1 MARIIQLFSDNKFY
15 KKLELLGSEISDS
28 IIINETT
35 PENYLSDINNFKK
48 QSVIFLNRKAL
59 DLIIPHLGSIRGHN
73 FIVYVYAI
81 DNDSLNMKFEQFVD
95 YFLPYDITLYNLF
108 NILNISKKLFGKNE
122 QEKSGSMFS
131 DHNLLQIL
139 MDNITDTI
147 YFKDKDSKFVKVN
160 KAQVRLCGAESA
172 ENVIGKTDFD
182 FFNIEHAKEAY
193 SVEQRIIFDGKPI
206 NKLEYVGT
214 RDGNFRWMNSS
225 KVPIFDEAG
234 KVVGTVGIT
243 RNVDKMVRVEH
254 RIKAER
260 DLLQLLIDNIPS
272 PIYFKDVQSKFTR
285 VNLAQSKLLGA
296 SSIEDVIGKTDFD
309 FYPEENAV
317 SFYTDE
323 MRIVE
328 NDVAIVNKIE
338 EVYPPGDGMKWF
350 STTKIP
356 IKNEDGYLSGILGVS
371 HDITDQ
377 VLVKKNL
384 EIAKEKAELANNAKS
399 SFLSNMSHEL
409 RTPMNGVI
417 GMAEVLSMTELDA
430 EQKKIV
436 DLIVRS
442 GKNLLNI
449 INDILDFSK
458 IESNKM
464 TIESI
469 PIDIKSIVKD
479 VYEMMAFSAKEKEI
493 DFYTKIDSNIPEIVL
508 GDSLRIKQIL
518 INLASNAIKFTKKG
532 EVVIEACFLGNSEN
546 KHCVVFKVKDTG
558 IGISE
563 DQMTYLFE
571 AFTQADASTSR
582 KYGGTGLGLAISSR
596 LVEMMDGKLSVVS
609 EKGKG
614 STFFFDVCFKK
625 MAMQDSGLI

>member
-15 KKLELLGSEISDS
+15 RKLELLGSEISNS
-28 IIINETT
+28 IIINETS

-48 QSVIFLNRKAL
+48 QSVIFLNRRAL
-59 DLIIPHLGSIRGHN
+59 DLIIPHLGSIREHN

-172 ENVIGKTDFD
+172 EDVLGKTDFD

-225 KVPIFDEAG
+225 KVPIFDEKG

-260 DLLQLLIDNIPS
+260 DLLQFLIDNIHS
-272 PIYFKDVQSKFTR
+272 PIYLKDVQSKFTR

-518 INLASNAIKFTKKG
+518 INLVSNAIKFTKKG

>member
-15 KKLELLGSEISDS
+15 RKLELLGSEISNS
-28 IIINETT
+28 IIINETS

-48 QSVIFLNRKAL
+48 QSVIFLNRRAL
-59 DLIIPHLGSIRGHN
+59 DLIIPHLGSIREHN

-172 ENVIGKTDFD
+172 EDVLGKTDFD

-225 KVPIFDEAG
+225 KVPIFDEKG

>member
-1 MARIIQLFSDNKFY
+1 MAQLIQLFSDNKFY
-15 KKLELLGSEISDS
+15 KKLELLSSEISDS
-28 IIINETT
+28 IIINETS
-35 PENYLSDINNFKK
+35 PENYLSDSNNFKK
-48 QSVIFLNRKAL
+48 QSIIFLNRKAL
-59 DLIIPHLGSIRGHN
+59 DIIIQHINKIRENN
-73 FIVYVYAI
+73 FIVYVFAI
-81 DNDSLNMKFEQFVD
+81 DNDALNLKVEHFVD
-95 YFLPYDITLYNLF
+95 YFLPYDITLYNLS
-108 NILNISKKLFGKNE
+108 NIINLSKKIFDKNE
-122 QEKSGSMFS
+122 QEKNGSMFS

-160 KAQVRLCGAESA
+160 KAQVKLCGMNSA
-172 ENVIGKTDFD
+172 EDVIGKTDFD
-182 FFNIEHAKEAY
+182 FFNIEHSKEAY

-206 NKLEYVGT
+206 SKLEYVGT
-214 RDGNFRWMNSS
+214 RDGNFRWMSSS
-225 KVPIFDEAG
+225 KVPIFDDGG

-272 PIYFKDVQSKFTR
+272 PIYFKDIQSKFTR

-296 SSIEDVIGKTDFD
+296 NSIEDVIGKTDFD
-309 FYPEENAV
+309 FYPEENAI

-328 NDVAIVNKIE
+328 SDVAIVNKIE
-338 EVYPPGDGMKWF
+338 EVYPPGDGLKWF

-384 EIAKEKAELANNAKS
+384 EYAKEKAELASNAKS

-430 EQKKIV
+430 DQTKIV
-436 DLIVRS
+436 DLILRS

-518 INLASNAIKFTKKG
+518 INLVSNAIKFTKKG

-546 KHCVVFKVKDTG
+546 KHCVVFKVRDTG

-596 LVEMMDGKLSVVS
+596 LVEMMEGKLSVVS

-614 STFFFDVCFKK
+614 STLFFDICFKK
-625 MAMQDSGLI
+625 MAMKDSGLI

>member
-15 KKLELLGSEISDS
+15 KKLELLSSEISEA
-28 IIINETT
+28 IIINETL
-35 PENYLSDINNFKK
+35 PENYLSDKSNFKK
-48 QSVIFLNRKAL
+48 QSVLMLNKKAL
-59 DLIIPHLGSIRGHN
+59 EMLLPQINVIKENN
-73 FIVYVYAI
+73 FLVYVYAG
-81 DNDSLNMKFEQFVD
+81 DNDVLNMRSDDFVD
-95 YFLPYDITLYNLF
+95 YYLNYNINFSNLS
-108 NILNISKKLFGKNE
+108 NIINLSGKLLDKNKKV
-122 QEKSGSMFS
+122 KSDSVFS

-160 KAQVRLCGAESA
+160 KAQMKLCGASSA
-172 ENVIGKTDFD
+172 SEVVGKSDFD

-193 SVEQRIIFDGKPI
+193 SVEQRIMFDGKPI

-214 RDGNFRWMNSS
+214 RDGAFRWMNSS
-225 KVPIFDEAG
+225 KVPIFDEEG
-234 KVVGTVGIT
+234 KVIGTVGIT
-243 RNVDKMVRVEH
+243 RNVDKMVKVEH
-254 RIKAER
+254 RLKAER
-260 DLLQLLIDNIPS
+260 DLLQVLIDNIPS

-285 VNLAQSKLLGA
+285 VNLAQSRLLGA
-296 SSIEDVIGKTDFD
+296 NSIEDVIGKTDFD

-323 MRIVE
+323 VRIVE
-328 NDVAIVNKIE
+328 SDMSIVNKIE
-338 EVYPPGDGMKWF
+338 EVYPPGEGMKWF

-384 EIAKEKAELANNAKS
+384 EIAKEKAEIASSAKS
-399 SFLSNMSHEL
+399 NFLSNMSHEL
-409 RTPMNGVI
+409 RTPMNGVL
-417 GMAEVLSMTELDA
+417 GMAEVLNMTDLDS

-436 DLIVRS
+436 DLILRS

-469 PIDIKSIVKD
+469 PIDIKSIVKE
-479 VYEMMAFSAKEKEI
+479 VHEMMSYSAKEKEI
-493 DFYTKIDSNIPEIVL
+493 DFYTKIDSNIPEQVL

-518 INLASNAIKFTKKG
+518 INLVSNAIKFTKKG
-532 EVVIEACFLGNSEN
+532 EVVIDVCFLGNSED

-558 IGISE
+558 IGIGE
-563 DQMTYLFE
+563 EHMRYLFE

-609 EKGKG
+609 EKEKG
-614 STFFFDVCFKK
+614 STFFFDVCFKRV
-625 MAMQDSGLI
+625 AVYDSGSI

>member
-1 MARIIQLFSDNKFY
+1 MARLIQLFSDNKFY
-15 KKLELLGSEISDS
+15 KKLELLSSEISDS
-28 IIINETT
+28 IIINETS
-35 PENYLSDINNFKK
+35 PENYLSDSNNFKK
-48 QSVIFLNRKAL
+48 QSIIFLNRKAL
-59 DLIIPHLGSIRGHN
+59 DIIIQHINKIRENN
-73 FIVYVYAI
+73 FIVYVFAI
-81 DNDSLNMKFEQFVD
+81 DNDALNLKVEHFVD
-95 YFLPYDITLYNLF
+95 YFLPYDITLYNLS
-108 NILNISKKLFGKNE
+108 NIINLSKKIFDKNE
-122 QEKSGSMFS
+122 QEKNGSMFS

-160 KAQVRLCGAESA
+160 KAQVKLCGMNSA
-172 ENVIGKTDFD
+172 EDVIGKTDFD
-182 FFNIEHAKEAY
+182 FFNIEHSKEAY

-206 NKLEYVGT
+206 SKLEYVGT
-214 RDGNFRWMNSS
+214 RDGNFRWMSSS
-225 KVPIFDEAG
+225 KVPIFDDGG

-272 PIYFKDVQSKFTR
+272 PIYFKDIQSKFTR

-296 SSIEDVIGKTDFD
+296 NSIEDVIGKTDFD
-309 FYPEENAV
+309 FYPEENAI

-328 NDVAIVNKIE
+328 SDVAIVNKIE
-338 EVYPPGDGMKWF
+338 EVYPPGDGLKWF

-384 EIAKEKAELANNAKS
+384 EYAKEKAELASNAKS

-430 EQKKIV
+430 DQTKIV
-436 DLIVRS
+436 DLILRS

-518 INLASNAIKFTKKG
+518 INLVSNAIKFTKKG

-546 KHCVVFKVKDTG
+546 KHCVVFKVRDTG

-596 LVEMMDGKLSVVS
+596 LVEMMEGKLSVVS

-614 STFFFDVCFKK
+614 STFFFDICFKK
-625 MAMQDSGLI
+625 MAMKDSGLI

>member
-1 MARIIQLFSDNKFY
+1 MARLIQLFSDNKFY
-15 KKLELLGSEISDS
+15 KKLELLSSEISDS
-28 IIINETT
+28 IIINETS
-35 PENYLSDINNFKK
+35 PENYLSDSRNLKK
-48 QSVIFLNRKAL
+48 HSVLFLNRKAL
-59 DLIIPHLGSIRGHN
+59 DILIPHLNLIREHN

-81 DNDSLNMKFEQFVD
+81 DNDTLNLKVEHFVD
-95 YFLPYDITLYNLF
+95 YFLPYDISLYNLS
-108 NILNISKKLFGKNE
+108 NIINLSRKIFGKSD
-122 QEKSGSMFS
+122 QEKNETMFS

-147 YFKDKDSKFVKVN
+147 YFKDKDSKFIKVN
-160 KAQVRLCGAESA
+160 KAQVKLCGVDSA
-172 ENVIGKTDFD
+172 EDVIGKSDFD
-182 FFNIEHAKEAY
+182 FFNIEHAKDAF
-193 SVEQRIIFDGKPI
+193 SAEQRIIFDGKPV

-225 KVPIFDEAG
+225 KVPIFDEEG

-272 PIYFKDVQSKFTR
+272 PIYFKDVQAKFTR

-296 SSIEDVIGKTDFD
+296 NSIEDVIGKTDFD

-317 SFYTDE
+317 SFYSDE

-328 NDVAIVNKIE
+328 SDVAIVNKIE
-338 EVYPPGDGMKWF
+338 EVYPPGDGLKWF

-384 EIAKEKAELANNAKS
+384 EYAKEKAELASNAKS

-417 GMAEVLSMTELDA
+417 GMAEVLNMTELDA
-430 EQKKIV
+430 EQRKIV
-436 DLIVRS
+436 DLILRS

-464 TIESI
+464 TIEVI
-469 PIDIKSIVKD
+469 PIDLKSIVKD

-493 DFYTKIDSNIPEIVL
+493 DFYTKIDSNIPEFVL

-518 INLASNAIKFTKKG
+518 INLVSNAIKFTKKG

-546 KHCVVFKVKDTG
+546 KHCVVFKVIDTG

-596 LVEMMDGKLSVVS
+596 LVEMMEGKLSVVS

>member
-1 MARIIQLFSDNKFY
+1 
-15 KKLELLGSEISDS
+15 
-28 IIINETT
+28 
-35 PENYLSDINNFKK
+35 
-48 QSVIFLNRKAL
+48 
-59 DLIIPHLGSIRGHN
+59 
-73 FIVYVYAI
+73 
-81 DNDSLNMKFEQFVD
+81 
-95 YFLPYDITLYNLF
+95 
-108 NILNISKKLFGKNE
+108 
-122 QEKSGSMFS
+122 
-131 DHNLLQIL
+131 
-139 MDNITDTI
+139 
-147 YFKDKDSKFVKVN
+147 
-160 KAQVRLCGAESA
+160 
-172 ENVIGKTDFD
+172 
-182 FFNIEHAKEAY
+182 
-193 SVEQRIIFDGKPI
+193 
-206 NKLEYVGT
+206 LEYVGT
-214 RDGNFRWMNSS
+214 RDGNFRWMSSS
-225 KVPIFDEAG
+225 KVPIFDDGG

-272 PIYFKDVQSKFTR
+272 PIYFKDIQSKFTR

-296 SSIEDVIGKTDFD
+296 NSIEDVIGKTDFD
-309 FYPEENAV
+309 FYPEENAI

-328 NDVAIVNKIE
+328 SDVAIVNKIE
-338 EVYPPGDGMKWF
+338 EVYPPGDGLKWF

-384 EIAKEKAELANNAKS
+384 EYAKEKAELASNAKS

-430 EQKKIV
+430 DQTKIV
-436 DLIVRS
+436 DLILRS

-518 INLASNAIKFTKKG
+518 INLVSNAIKFTKKG

-546 KHCVVFKVKDTG
+546 KHCVVFKVRDTG

-596 LVEMMDGKLSVVS
+596 LVEMMEGKLSVVS

-614 STFFFDVCFKK
+614 STFFFDICFKK
-625 MAMQDSGLI
+625 MAMKDSGLI

>member
-172 ENVIGKTDFD
+172 EDVIGKTDFD